1 MIIFINKY
9 SWWRRI
15 RGHQHSEANSVHRWE
30 YSTNWRRICSNNSQ
44 FLYQSCPYNDQ
55 YLITGRLPFP
65 RALQ

>member
-9 SWWRRI
+9 CCWRRI
-15 RGHQHSEANSVHRWE
+15 RGHQHSEANSLHRWQ
-30 YSTNWRRICSNNSQ
+30 YSTSWWWVSSNSL
-44 FLYQSCPYNDQ
+44 FLYQSGPYNAQ